1 VVRGL
6 RIAAAMASIMTAHRK
21 GSGSMLRELSLEH
34 AFFLL
39 LLMIVSVA
47 FVWIVLDFL
56 QPVFWAALLASLFQ
70 PVQIWLLPRL
80 RSRES
85 LAALIVLTVILLIVV
100 LPLFFVGFAVTSESV
115 ALYQRVT
122 SGEIALDKPLQWA
135 TETMPTINDLLHRA
149 GITPDRITEWLSSA
163 AVTTSRFVAGRAL
176 AFGQNALSFTVQ
188 FLLMVYLTFFF
199 VRDGARLIEQLV
211 HVLPIGD
218 DRERRMFAKF
228 TEVSRATIKGTGV
241 VGIVQGALGGLT
253 FALLGFNGAVFWGV
267 VMTVLSILPAVG
279 ASLVWIPAAIWLVA
293 TGEIGKGVFLVVVG
307 MLIGLVDNVLRPIL
321 VGRDTKMPDYLIL
334 LSTLGGITALGVS
347 GFVIG
352 PIVASL
358 FLAAWN
364 MFAEDF
370 REAEAGDGV

>member
-1 VVRGL
+1 
-6 RIAAAMASIMTAHRK
+6 
-21 GSGSMLRELSLEH
+21 MLRELSLEH
-34 AFFLL
+34 GFFLL

-70 PVQIWLLPRL
+70 PMQLRLLPRL
-80 RSRES
+80 GNRES
-85 LAALIVLTVILLIVV
+85 LAALIVLTAILLIVV

-115 ALYQRVT
+115 VLYQRIT
-122 SGEIALDKPLQWA
+122 SGEIGIDKPLQWA
-135 TETMPTINDLLHRA
+135 TETMPTVNDLLHRA
-149 GITPDRITEWLSSA
+149 GVTPDRIAEWLSSA
-163 AVTTSRFVAGRAL
+163 AVTASRFVASRAL

-199 VRDGARLIEQLV
+199 VRDGATLIERLV

-293 TGEIGKGVFLVVVG
+293 TGDIGKGVFLVLVG